1 MLQELSGVHP
11 VRPWTCH
18 AALLLSSSPC
28 QPPQHPARSSSTAS
42 LPGPTGGGA
51 WTGDS
56 SPCWGREGLGP
67 LSRGPAGSAAVAL
80 VKLSSAKPWESV
92 TDLWGLGVRM

>member
-56 SPCWGREGLGP
+56 SPEEEQSG
-67 LSRGPAGSAAVAL
+67 SRGPAGSAAVAL